1 MTVSD
6 TRTHA
11 DDISGDTLAGRI
23 ADAGH
28 ELAARA
34 IVKDR
39 WDSILRYPFDTR
51 HKPCNFAEIMP
62 RLTEK

>member
-11 DDISGDTLAGRI
+11 DGISGDTLAGRI

-28 ELAARA
+28 ELAGRA
-34 IVKDR
+34 IMKDR
-39 WDSILRYPFDTR
+39 WDSILRYQFDTR